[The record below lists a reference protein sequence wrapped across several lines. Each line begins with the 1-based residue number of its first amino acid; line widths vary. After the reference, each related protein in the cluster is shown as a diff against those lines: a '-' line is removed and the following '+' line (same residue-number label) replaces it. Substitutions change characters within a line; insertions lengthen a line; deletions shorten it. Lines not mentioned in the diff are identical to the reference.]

1 MHQLSTPKSTQI
13 ALKQNTIR
21 FMDSFSLKSN
31 GKWRQM
37 AVGEQQTENGPCF
50 PFHKSVLQSI
60 ARLWLCKWARSGL
73 CMDLLKSLLK
83 LLLLFYLF
91 TLFIYICWNFRS
103 NWKKFSS
110 WPLAFIWFIFADSIL
125 FKLKWKWKWK
135 WKRQQKSTLVFEKPT
150 LKQKHKKKR
159 H

>member
-1 MHQLSTPKSTQI
+1 MHQLSTPKSMQI

-60 ARLWLCKWARSGL
+60 ARLWLCKWARVDYVWIYLNLYSNYYFFSIYSLFSFTFAEIFGL
-73 CMDLLKSLLK
+73 IERNFPVDHLP
-83 LLLLFYLF
+83 LFGLF
-91 TLFIYICWNFRS
+91 LPIRFYS
-103 NWKKFSS
+103 NWNGNGNENGKGNRRVLWCS
-110 WPLAFIWFIFADSIL
+110 
-125 FKLKWKWKWK
+125 
-135 WKRQQKSTLVFEKPT
+135 KSP
-150 LKQKHKKKR
+150 R
-159 H
+159 